1 MLKRKLLKQALP
13 ILLSAAMIFQSM
25 PATALAA
32 ETTETTEAVKGE
44 ESSQKKQQIKTK
56 PHQTVGVR
64 IVLRWKAAVR
74 ITPSQKNP

>member
-32 ETTETTEAVKGE
+32 ERTETTEAVKGE
-44 ESSQKKQQIKTK
+44 ESSQNGQQGTD
-56 PHQTVGVR
+56 QEEAGGR
-64 IVLRWKAAVR
+64 
-74 ITPSQKNP
+74 